1 MKQIR
6 RSLILL
12 IIIIYSEFFNLFAIK
27 DIYVGPLTIWDIV
40 TVFALLYLI
49 VEFIFGEISY
59 SNLPNKNAIKWIN
72 ILVLFILL
80 VTLTMPF
87 RGETLLNAI
96 LTSRKVILSYL
107 MLHLFVIDIIKTDST
122 KFIEKTLIYSSILFS
137 IVFILKFIFP
147 DFFINQLGFV
157 YVLAS
162 FLLLYWNSYFKISK
176 SNNILILTLLFIG
189 LFAQPFRAYAFSSI
203 LLLLTFTVLQK
214 EFKKII
220 KYIIVLIVFIGISI
234 PLTSGFGKF
243 SIENQIN
250 SLIIDFNE
258 KGKKSSTGYRLIN
271 DLIFRIPMIEK
282 APYFGYGYIHP
293 KSDYARELGFKKTSD
308 NGVDPYNLYSVDS
321 GYLTFLTTFG
331 FIGTFIIFLIILKI
345 NIVIYK
351 IKNIY
356 KYTFIILSIVFLAST
371 YTHNPY
377 LEPFGIIPLMMVLAL
392 FSKNI
397 NKREEL

>member
-12 IIIIYSEFFNLFAIK
+12 IIIVYSEFFNLFAIK
-27 DIYVGPLTIWDIV
+27 DIYIGPVTIWDIV
-40 TVFALLYLI
+40 TIFALFYLI
-49 VEFIFGEISY
+49 VEFVFGGISY
-59 SNLPNKNAIKWIN
+59 TNLPNKNAIKWVN
-72 ILVLFILL
+72 ILIFFILII
-80 VTLTMPF
+80 TLTMPF
-87 RGETLLNAI
+87 RGETLFNA
-96 LTSRKVILSYL
+96 LLASRKVILSYL

-176 SNNILILTLLFIG
+176 SNNILILILLFIG

-203 LLLLTFTVLQK
+203 ILLLTFTILQR
-214 EFKKII
+214 EYYKII
-220 KYIIVLIVFIGISI
+220 KYLIIIIVFIGISI
-234 PLTSGFGKF
+234 PLTSSFGKL
-243 SIENQIN
+243 SIENQVN
-250 SLIIDFNE
+250 SLIIDFSE
-258 KGKKSSTGYRLIN
+258 DGKKSSTGYRLIN
-271 DLIFRIPMIEK
+271 DLMFRIPMIEK

-293 KSDYARELGFKKTSD
+293 KSDYAKNLGFRKTSD

-331 FIGTFIIFLIILKI
+331 FIGTSIIFLIFLKI
-345 NIVIYK
+345 NIMIYK
-351 IKNIY
+351 IENIY

-377 LEPFGIIPLMMVLAL
+377 LEPFGIIPLMMVLSL
-392 FSKNI
+392 FTKDI
-397 NKREEL
+397 NKRQKL